1 MTTSDSNCFS
11 ALDLDVSFIKGG
23 GGRTFAV

>member
-1 MTTSDSNCFS
+1 MTTGYSNCFS
-11 ALDLDVSFIKGG
+11 TLDLDVSVMKGG

>member
-1 MTTSDSNCFS
+1 MTTSYSNCFS
-11 ALDLDVSFIKGG
+11 TLDLDISFIKGG